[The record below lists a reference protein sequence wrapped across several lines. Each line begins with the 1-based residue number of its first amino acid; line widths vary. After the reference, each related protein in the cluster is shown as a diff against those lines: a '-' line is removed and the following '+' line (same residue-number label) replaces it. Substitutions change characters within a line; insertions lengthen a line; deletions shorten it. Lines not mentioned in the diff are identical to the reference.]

1 MRLNKVLGCLSAATI
16 VSALAV
22 STACSAVKIDNA
34 NADDGESYFVD
45 VNTLVPEGCNIA
57 DAKYAAFKFSGFVP
71 GGSYNGAIVFN
82 REGYEGGKAWSD
94 DGAIKWGSDDGWPG
108 NEDAVYTFDHNTSE
122 GSIVEVIRPIEGR
135 FDNVSWGQIWVQ
147 HYWPNTASIKIEDVY
162 LLDENKQPLAP
173 KAAETTAPA
182 ETEAPAETTTAAST
196 TAAGTTTTAA
206 GTTATTAA
214 KATAQAS
221 TNPDT
226 GDSGVA
232 LAVAAAFASAGVA
245 VSFGRKKER

>member
-1 MRLNKVLGCLSAATI
+1 MRLNRIFGCLSALSLTAALVTSVP
-16 VSALAV
+16 VSAV
-22 STACSAVKIDNA
+22 QIGNA
-34 NADDGESYFVD
+34 NDSEQYTVD
-45 VNTLVPEGCNIA
+45 VFGLLPEGCKIE
-57 DAKYAAFKFSGFVP
+57 DAAYAAFKFSGFEP
-71 GGSYNGAIVFN
+71 GQVFNGGIVFN
-82 REGYEGGKAWSD
+82 Y
-94 DGAIKWGSDDGWPG
+94 DGAKEWGNMELTKWGSDDGWEG
-108 NEDAVYTFDHNTSE
+108 NTDVVYTFPASTPAGE
-122 GSIVEVIRPIEGR
+122 EIEVLRPIKGEFTGK
-135 FDNVSWGQIWVQ
+135 DWGQITIQ
-147 HYWPNTASIKIEDVY
+147 HYWPQTHTINIVDVY

-182 ETEAPAETTTAAST
+182 ETEAPAETTAAST

-206 GTTATTAA
+206 GTTSTTAA

-232 LAVAAAFASAGVA
+232 LAVAAAFAAAGVA